1 MPFQLRFFRS
11 YFSKK
16 NAFVQSQL
24 PLKRM
29 NSMEALLTLIEK
41 RKTLQRGEL
50 LKKEGSLDTHVYYI
64 EEGSLKIYFMDGIHE
79 QIIRFGYRTN
89 LVVALDS
96 FLEDKPSP
104 LIIEAMKKVTIGIIP
119 KQRIMEFFE
128 EGKEQQQLWINI
140 LQSLVMQQLDREMD
154 ILTTSPEERYRRV
167 LQRSPQL
174 FQEVPNRYIANYL
187 RMSAETLS
195 RLKKS

>member
-1 MPFQLRFFRS
+1 M
-11 YFSKK
+11 
-16 NAFVQSQL
+16 FVQSQL
-24 PLKRM
+24 LLKRM
-29 NSMEALLTLIEK
+29 NSMEALLTLIYK

-50 LKKEGSLDTHVYYI
+50 LKKEGSIDTHVYYI

-104 LIIEAMKKVTIGIIP
+104 LIIEAIKKVTIGIIP
-119 KQRIMEFFE
+119 KQRIMEFFAE
-128 EGKEQQQLWINI
+128 RREQQQLWINI